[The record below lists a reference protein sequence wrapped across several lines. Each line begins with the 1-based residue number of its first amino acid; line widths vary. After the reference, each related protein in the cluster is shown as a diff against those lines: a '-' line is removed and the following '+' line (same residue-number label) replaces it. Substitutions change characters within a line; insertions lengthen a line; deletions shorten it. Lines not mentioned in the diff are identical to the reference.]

1 MFNDG
6 ARPFKEISINNTSS
20 WPTEEKE
27 SVFHPAP
34 SFLFFSHNLFLFR
47 KRRQQLRRRWKIFR
61 GGRSKFCLKNGRK
74 YQAVTMEDLLF
85 IDAMMKIA
93 RVEFQRLG
101 PWIWRVTKVF
111 RLAERRFLTGNST
124 LFSPFFLDF
133 GECVGKCVKCE
144 ICRAD
149 SPPFSC
155 TFSQFVKR
163 FVGSQNSFLLRG
175 IPRWRL
181 PPKVPPNISQKNLTW
196 RFDNCSINSSC
207 YQLYAVKVWKSRDN

>member
-1 MFNDG
+1 MMALDHSKRYLSITPPVGQRKKRN
-6 ARPFKEISINNTSS
+6 PFFI
-20 WPTEEKE
+20 
-27 SVFHPAP
+27 
-34 SFLFFSHNLFLFR
+34 R
-47 KRRQQLRRRWKIFR
+47 LRRFFFFLTICFYFGSGGNSCVAGEKSSEE
-61 GGRSKFCLKNGRK
+61 GGRKFCLKNGRK

-111 RLAERRFLTGNST
+111 RVAERRFLTGNST

-155 TFSQFVKR
+155 AFSQFVKR

-181 PPKVPPNISQKNLTW
+181 PPKVPPNISKRT
-196 RFDNCSINSSC
+196 
-207 YQLYAVKVWKSRDN
+207 